1 MSERTATRTA
11 GGGLGRAAAVV
22 ALAAV
27 WAVCAWLLARTS
39 VPGLHLGGLSERQFF
54 SAHELARAR
63 SFSRGLDWMWV
74 GGVATEL
81 AALAVLVKV
90 LAPRAWT
97 IGLGRIGTAVIVGM
111 VMLSTLWAASLPF
124 GILSLWWQ
132 HHWGLGPFDIA
143 AWLGAQWGSL
153 IGEAVYGMA
162 LIVLIV
168 GFAGRFGRLW
178 PVAAW
183 PVLVALTALFA
194 FTSGYLESAGT
205 KPVQQPWLQAD
216 AARLARAEH
225 VQGTSV
231 RVDDVSSITDQ
242 VNAFTVGFGPSA
254 RVVLWNTVFT
264 LPRSEVDVVLAH
276 ELGHVR
282 SRHIVKAIGWSA
294 LLTLPCLVLLEL
306 ATRRRCG
313 LRNPANL
320 PLALL
325 VLLVLTLLAAPFE
338 NLVSRRYEAEADWR
352 ALNATRT
359 PGAAERVFRSF
370 GSDSLEDPDPG
381 LLDYLWLENHPTPMQ
396 RIAMTRA
403 WRARE
408 SGR

>member
-11 GGGLGRAAAVV
+11 GGGLGRSAAVV

-39 VPGLHLGGLSERQFF
+39 VPALHLSGLDERQYFA
-54 SAHELARAR
+54 AHELARAR

-74 GGVATEL
+74 GGVLTEL
-81 AALAVLVKV
+81 GALAVLVRV
-90 LAPRAWT
+90 LGPRART

-124 GILSLWWQ
+124 GVLALWWQ
-132 HHWGLGPFDIA
+132 HHWGLGPFDVA
-143 AWLGAQWGSL
+143 AWIGQAWGAL
-153 IGEAVYGMA
+153 VGEALFGMA
-162 LIVLIV
+162 LVVLVV
-168 GFAGRFGRLW
+168 GFAGRFGRFW
-178 PVAAW
+178 PVLAW
-183 PVLVALTALFA
+183 PVLVAVTALFA

-205 KPVQQPWLQAD
+205 KPVRQPWLQAD
-216 AARLARAEH
+216 TARLERAEH
-225 VQGTSV
+225 VQGTPV
-231 RVDDVSSITDQ
+231 RVDDVSSVTNQ

-254 RVVLWNTVFT
+254 RVVLWNTVLR
-264 LPRSEVDVVLAH
+264 LPRDQVDVVLAH

-294 LLTLPCLVLLEL
+294 LLWLPGLVLLEL
-306 ATRRRCG
+306 AASRWGG

-325 VLLVLTLLAAPFE
+325 VLVVLTLLAAPLE

-352 ALNATRT
+352 ALNATHT
-359 PGAAERVFRSF
+359 PGAAQRLFRSF
-370 GSDSLEDPDPG
+370 GTDSLEDPDPG

-396 RIAMTRA
+396 RISMTRA

-408 SGR
+408 ARR